1 MKKSVA
7 FIGTLLML
15 LSVSSCKNNGNN
27 QKEKQ
32 YPEVEPILRFNWIDS
47 HYFVSPLDVDHVKE
61 YESLIVGNC
70 YVGGFFLDNKGQ
82 SYVFQEDFS
91 FTYNKDV
98 YDINPY
104 IKLDEGTTYPWFI
117 FVVEVK
123 ARSEDNDI
131 TISYLDKTVQVIDI
145 PIIEPNT
152 TLNYYRFD
160 NTCETSRNIES
171 LEPLVGKATLVT
183 TKEQYDSYPALA
195 SSFVRSSI
203 NDAFFETNSII
214 YVVVRG
220 APSEHK
226 YEGYFIED
234 SALTFRVVNY
244 RPEKEEPILAIYDPT
259 CTAYTLVI
267 GKADGD
273 AFEHFDIWINSRFK
287 Q

>member
-1 MKKSVA
+1 MKKSLA

-15 LSVSSCKNNGNN
+15 LSLCSCKNKE
-27 QKEKQ
+27 QKPEKQ
-32 YPEVEPILRFNWIDS
+32 YPDVEPILRFRWIDS
-47 HYFVSPLDVDHVKE
+47 HFVDSPTDGQHIKE

-82 SYVFQEDFS
+82 SYIFQEDFS
-91 FTYNKDV
+91 FAYNKDV

-104 IKLDEGTTYPWFI
+104 IKLDEGEAYPWFI

-131 TISYLDKTVQVIDI
+131 TISYLDKTVQVIDM
-145 PIIEPNT
+145 PIIEPDT

-195 SSFVRSSI
+195 SSFVRS
-203 NDAFFETNSII
+203 NMDNAFFETNNIV
-214 YVVVRG
+214 YVVMRG

-244 RPEKEEPILAIYDPT
+244 RPEKPELTPGVYDPT

-287 Q
+287 

>member
-1 MKKSVA
+1 MKKSLA

-15 LSVSSCKNNGNN
+15 LSLCSCKNKE
-27 QKEKQ
+27 QKPEKQ
-32 YPEVEPILRFNWIDS
+32 YPDVEPILRFRWIDS
-47 HYFVSPLDVDHVKE
+47 HFVDFPTDGQHIKE

-91 FTYNKDV
+91 FVYNKDV

-104 IKLDEGTTYPWFI
+104 IKLDEGEAYPWFI

-131 TISYLDKTVQVIDI
+131 TISYLDKTVQVIDM
-145 PIIEPNT
+145 PIVEPNT

-160 NTCETSRNIES
+160 NSCETSADIDS
-171 LEPLVGKATLVT
+171 LEPLIGKATLVT

-195 SSFVRSSI
+195 SSFVKSNI
-203 NDAFFETNSII
+203 NDTFFETNNIV
-214 YVVVRG
+214 YVVMRG

-244 RPEKEEPILAIYDPT
+244 RPEKPELALGVYDPT

-287 Q
+287 

>member
-1 MKKSVA
+1 MKKSLA

-15 LSVSSCKNNGNN
+15 LSLCSCKNKE
-27 QKEKQ
+27 QKPEKQ
-32 YPEVEPILRFNWIDS
+32 YPDVEPILRFRWIDS
-47 HYFVSPLDVDHVKE
+47 HFVDSPTDGQHIKE

-91 FTYNKDV
+91 FAYNKDV

-104 IKLDEGTTYPWFI
+104 IKLDDGKAYPWFI
-117 FVVEVK
+117 FVIEVK
-123 ARSEDNDI
+123 ARLKDNDI
-131 TISYLDKTVQVIDI
+131 TISYLDKTVQVIDM
-145 PIIEPNT
+145 PIVEPNT

-160 NTCETSRNIES
+160 NSCETSADIDS
-171 LEPLVGKATLVT
+171 LKPLIGKATLVT

-195 SSFVRSSI
+195 SSFVRSNIDDS
-203 NDAFFETNSII
+203 FFETNNIV
-214 YVVVRG
+214 YVVMRS

-234 SALTFRVVNY
+234 NALTFRVVNY
-244 RPEKEEPILAIYDPT
+244 RPEKEELTIGVYDPT